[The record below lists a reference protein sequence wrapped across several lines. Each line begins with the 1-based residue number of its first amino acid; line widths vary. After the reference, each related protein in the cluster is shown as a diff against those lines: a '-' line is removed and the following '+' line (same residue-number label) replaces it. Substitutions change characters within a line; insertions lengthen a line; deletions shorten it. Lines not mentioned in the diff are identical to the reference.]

1 MTDHARLL
9 ATTLGLC
16 PPVNA
21 DPPMMIGA
29 AAQAA
34 WSTDRGQPDR
44 RHGRRYVRAARVIL
58 PATGV
63 IERTAIAGRARAH
76 ARATNTLPTGIS
88 NKQMIGLDRLLVLD
102 PSAVRLAREV
112 PSLALA

>member
-1 MTDHARLL
+1 MTDDARLL
-9 ATTLGLC
+9 ATTLGLR

-44 RHGRRYVRAARVIL
+44 RRGRRHVRAARVIL

-63 IERTAIAGRARAH
+63 IARTAIAGRVSAC
-76 ARATNTLPTGIS
+76 ARATNRLPTGIS
-88 NKQMIGLDRLLVLD
+88 DKQMIGLNRLPVLD
-102 PSAVRLAREV
+102 PSVADGWL
-112 PSLALA
+112 